1 MWVVKTDDDGIF
13 THCLICNTPECFIH
27 NWQETEWA
35 NGMMESVSVTS

>member
-13 THCLICNTPECFIH
+13 AHCLICNTPEAVIH

-35 NGMMESVSVTS
+35 NGMESVSVTS